1 MTTRES
7 EIGQE
12 VRIRSGPLEGFRG
25 TVEQVDETGSPLK
38 VSLLLYGRTT
48 LIEFHAWEIEPV
60 VRPENAN

>member
-1 MTTRES
+1 MTMRES

-12 VRIRSGPLEGFRG
+12 VRVCSGPLEGFRG
-25 TVEQVDETGSPLK
+25 TVEQVDETGSRLE
-38 VSLLLYGRTT
+38 VSLQLYGRAT